1 LEESS
6 TAYDDMMEIMK
17 VWYVITYRSSCDLDP
32 DAPRSVRVACVDPST
47 GDPLLIVDANGK
59 TIPAGWLP
67 RTAIARSKV
76 SGKQKVE
83 ESTHPFGTKSV
94 ADRCANVVVGKPSLG
109 GG

>member
-67 RTAIARSKV
+67 RTAIARPKV

-83 ESTHPFGTKSV
+83 ESTHPFGTKSL